1 MVGVSSMC
9 LTSTGYLVKKS
20 FCLVFHTLLDKDI
33 RRCVFFSIPGRDRD
47 SREKICWLGSTYK
60 KNGGGVSI
68 GSSWAKLASFLFTL
82 FLSRSRIFFL
92 MSKATFEVARFLFCI
107 LLVARYDGI
116 EESNSLCS

>member
-60 KNGGGVSI
+60 KNGGGGFHRIKLGKTGFVSFYLV
-68 GSSWAKLASFLFTL
+68 SLSLSDFLLDEQSYF
-82 FLSRSRIFFL
+82 
-92 MSKATFEVARFLFCI
+92 
-107 LLVARYDGI
+107 
-116 EESNSLCS
+116 